1 MSETTGME
9 QLLRAAVQSG
19 AQSLLIKAGDVF
31 RARIDGELVR
41 LSEKPFTPEDT
52 RRIALQL
59 LPDETARNRIDEL
72 TDRDFAWDMED
83 LARFRVNILRQR
95 NTLAVVM
102 RVIPWDI
109 PNVEGLNLPT
119 VLRDLADLENGLIL
133 VTGSTGSGKSTTQAA
148 MVGWINENRKK
159 HIITLED
166 PIEFRHRNA
175 DGTVTQREVG
185 RDTNT
190 FRSGLRT
197 ALRQDPDVILIGEMR
212 DPETL
217 AIALEAAET
226 GQLVISTFHASTA
239 LGTLS
244 RMMAMFPAD
253 DEEVASILR
262 RELQEPGDK
271 RIWYL
276 AEAFRRGWS
285 VDQVFEHTWIDRWW
299 LVQIEDLVREEAG
312 LRDAAALAEVVTL
325 AHRRGEDIGTADV
338 LARYARW
345 RRADTAQ
352 LAVATDALNRL
363 FSSDNPVLRLGR
375 DLGLGA
381 VNAAPMLRRAF
392 MREAAGLTGDLP
404 RLLAGTPL

>member
-1 MSETTGME
+1 ME

-109 PNVEGLNLPT
+109 PNVEGLNLPP
-119 VLRDLADLENGLIL
+119 VLADLADLENGLIL

-148 MVGWINENRKK
+148 MVGWINHNRKK

-253 DEEVASILR
+253 DEEVVRKRITETFRAIISQKLIIRKEGEGRVPVVEILR
-262 RELQEPGDK
+262 FTGAVQDAVLRGEGPGQIK
-271 RIWYL
+271 KLIEEGGQYGMQT
-276 AEAFRRGWS
+276 F
-285 VDQVFEHTWIDRWW
+285 DQHLME
-299 LVQIEDLVREEAG
+299 LVRDDIVAYDDARSAATSPSDFELVMQTLSSGEEDGPRAG
-312 LRDAAALAEVVTL
+312 GIT
-325 AHRRGEDIGTADV
+325 RGG
-338 LARYARW
+338 Y
-345 RRADTAQ
+345 
-352 LAVATDALNRL
+352 
-363 FSSDNPVLRLGR
+363 
-375 DLGLGA
+375 
-381 VNAAPMLRRAF
+381 
-392 MREAAGLTGDLP
+392 
-404 RLLAGTPL
+404 

>member
-1 MSETTGME
+1 MSESTGME

-109 PNVEGLNLPT
+109 PNIEGLNLPP
-119 VLRDLADLENGLIL
+119 VLRDLADVENGLIL

-148 MVGWINENRKK
+148 MVGWINHNRKK

-244 RMMAMFPAD
+244 RMMAMFPAE
-253 DEEVASILR
+253 DEEIVRKRITETFRAIISQKLIVRKEDEGRVPVVEILR
-262 RELQEPGDK
+262 FTGAVQDAVL
-271 RIWYL
+271 
-276 AEAFRRGWS
+276 RGEGS
-285 VDQVFEHTWIDRWW
+285 GQIKKLIEEGGQYGMQTFDQHLME
-299 LVQIEDLVREEAG
+299 LVRDDVVEYEVARSAATSPSDFELVMQTLSSGEEDG
-312 LRDAAALAEVVTL
+312 PRPGGIT
-325 AHRRGEDIGTADV
+325 RGG
-338 LARYARW
+338 Y
-345 RRADTAQ
+345 
-352 LAVATDALNRL
+352 
-363 FSSDNPVLRLGR
+363 
-375 DLGLGA
+375 
-381 VNAAPMLRRAF
+381 
-392 MREAAGLTGDLP
+392 
-404 RLLAGTPL
+404 